1 LIFFA
6 ACNLVFWLGVAL
18 GVGLTVSRTVDLG
31 VETLLRQRQATAAA
45 LVDRA
50 VAGARGTD
58 IATPAASVM
67 PTRVEALP
75 TEIEVDAV
83 KTTIAE
89 VARPSAT
96 ATEVPPAFPTAPAL
110 QTDPLQVGGS
120 AAPTPTGSS
129 PAQAASPLSQPSPSP
144 VPLAPT
150 PTEALVKTPLLLADQ
165 KFNTLAQLN
174 VEMSRSSPSRPV
186 LIRYSEAILNEELA
200 LLLAGNSELPYDNV
214 YIDLKPNQ
222 LIVTGDVEVVGFE
235 VSTTV
240 VGNVVAEACRP
251 RVQISSVSI
260 AGVLTPGFIQEEVE
274 KLVLEAL
281 DWYPVDYPLCMDQIV
296 IEEERATVY
305 GHRR

>member
-1 LIFFA
+1 LLLFA

-18 GVGLTVSRTVDLG
+18 GVGLTVSDTVDLG

-45 LVDRA
+45 LADHTIAR
-50 VAGARGTD
+50 ARGTD
-58 IATPAASVM
+58 VPSPVATTA
-67 PTRVEALP
+67 PTLVQVRP

-89 VARPSAT
+89 VVSPNAI
-96 ATEVPPAFPTAPAL
+96 ATEVLPAVPTATPFRL
-110 QTDPLQVGGS
+110 GGS

-150 PTEALVKTPLLLADQ
+150 PTEALAKTPLLLADQ
-165 KFNTLAQLN
+165 KFNTLAQLDG
-174 VEMSRSSPSRPV
+174 EMSRSSPGRPV

-200 LLLAGNSELPYDNV
+200 LLLVSNSELPYDNV
-214 YIDLKPNQ
+214 YVDLKPNQ

-240 VGNVVAEACRP
+240 VGSVVAEECRP

-260 AGVLTPGFIQEEVE
+260 AGVVTPGFIQEEVE
-274 KLVLEAL
+274 ELVLEAL
-281 DWYPVDYPLCMDQIV
+281 DWYPADYPLCIDQIV